1 MGVNVEALQQITVV
15 KSLLAAGMVLGLAIG
30 VAAFAVS
37 AADRAMERRGRLAM
51 LNLLGARPL
60 TVRAA
65 QCIQVLLPLAVGLVG
80 ALVAGRLAES
90 SYLITGGGTVH
101 WDAEG
106 LPLLVACT
114 VGILLTAALASLP
127 LARRHVEIQHIR
139 RD

>member
-1 MGVNVEALQQITVV
+1 MRSAAPVPPDVELGT
-15 KSLLAAGMVLGLAIG
+15 GMVLGR

-65 QCIQVLLPLAVGLVG
+65 QCIQVLLPLTVGLVG

-90 SYLITGGGTVH
+90 SYLITGGGAVH
-101 WDAEG
+101 WDGDG
-106 LPLLVACT
+106 LPILVICT
-114 VGILLTAALASLP
+114 TGILLTATLASLP
-127 LARRHVEIQHIR
+127 LARRHVDLEHIR

>member
-1 MGVNVEALQQITVV
+1 
-15 KSLLAAGMVLGLAIG
+15 
-30 VAAFAVS
+30 
-37 AADRAMERRGRLAM
+37 M

-65 QCIQVLLPLAVGLVG
+65 QCIQVLLPLTVGLVG

-101 WDAEG
+101 WDGDG
-106 LPLLVACT
+106 LPILAIST
-114 VGILLTAALASLP
+114 TGILLTATLASLP
-127 LARRHVEIQHIR
+127 LARRHVDLEHIR

>member
-1 MGVNVEALQQITVV
+1 M
-15 KSLLAAGMVLGLAIG
+15 
-30 VAAFAVS
+30 
-37 AADRAMERRGRLAM
+37 
-51 LNLLGARPL
+51 RPL

-101 WDAEG
+101 WDADG
-106 LPLLVACT
+106 LPLLVVCT
-114 VGILLTAALASLP
+114 GGILLAAALASLS
-127 LARRHVEIQHIR
+127 LTRRHVEIQHIR